1 MKKNT
6 SWLPILGLLTAM
18 VLWASSFV
26 ALKIA
31 FLKYDPMVIIFG
43 RMAVAAICFLFLLGR
58 FKTVSYQRGD
68 WKPLLFMVICEP
80 CLYFILEAEAVVNTT
95 ASQAGMIT
103 ALMPL
108 LVAVAARFFLK
119 EYISRRTTV
128 GFLIAITGAV
138 WLSVGATSS
147 VHAPNPAWGN
157 FLEFLAMVCGAGY
170 TILLKKLSHR
180 YSPLL
185 LTAVQAY
192 AGTVFYLALLFM
204 PWVDLPVRIEWT
216 PLLAIVYLGIF
227 VTLGAY
233 GLYNYGVSRIP
244 ASQASAFINLIPVF
258 AVLMGW
264 LILGETFS
272 FTQYMACVLVF
283 LGVFVSQDR
292 RRPGTSPPS
301 PAKA

>member
-1 MKKNT
+1 MGERKRMKKT
-6 SWLPILGLLTAM
+6 SSWLPILGLVMGM
-18 VLWASSFV
+18 VLWASSYV

-31 FLKYDPMVIIFG
+31 FMKYDPMVIIFG
-43 RMAVAAICFLFLLGR
+43 RMAVAGICFLFLLGR
-58 FKTVSYQRGD
+58 YKTVVYQRGD
-68 WKPLLFMVICEP
+68 WKLLLLMVSFEP

-119 EYISRRTTV
+119 EHISRRTIT
-128 GFLIAITGAV
+128 GFLMAIAGAV
-138 WLSVGATSS
+138 WLSVGAKSS
-147 VHAPNPAWGN
+147 AYAPNPALGN
-157 FLEFLAMVCGAGY
+157 FLEFLAMICGTGY
-170 TILLKKLSHR
+170 TICLKKLCNR
-180 YSPLL
+180 YPPLL

-192 AGTVFYLALLFM
+192 AGAIFYSALLFM
-204 PWVDLPVRIEWT
+204 PWVDLPTQIEWT
-216 PLLAIVYLGIF
+216 PILAIVYLGIF

-233 GLYNYGVSRIP
+233 GFYSYGVSRIP

-264 LILGETFS
+264 LILDETFT
-272 FTQYMACVLVF
+272 FPQYLACALVF

-292 RRPGTSPPS
+292 SRTG
-301 PAKA
+301 